1 MQQKTDEYRLIGSPM
16 ETSCGVVLVNLGSV
30 LLLQYPQGHW
40 DLPKGHVEQ
49 DDLDNYETARRE
61 LKEETGISELSF
73 IENFEHR
80 TEYQFKHKGKR
91 RIKQVYWYIATT
103 EQISISLSK
112 EHRSYMWLDWEQALE
127 QATHAETKELIK
139 SAQEFVKSVGLD

>member
-1 MQQKTDEYRLIGSPM
+1 M
-16 ETSCGVVLVNLGSV
+16 ETSCGVILVNLGSL

-49 DDLDNYETARRE
+49 DDVDNFETSRRE

-73 IENFEHR
+73 LENFEYR

-91 RIKQVYWYIATT
+91 RVKQVFWYIATT
-103 EQISISLSK
+103 EEISVSLSK
-112 EHRSYMWLDWEQALE
+112 EHRNYMWLDWEQALE
-127 QATHAETKELIK
+127 QVTHLETKQLIE
-139 SAQEFVKSVGLD
+139 SAYEFMKNAGLD

>member
-1 MQQKTDEYRLIGSPM
+1 M
-16 ETSCGVVLVNLGSV
+16 ETSCGVILVNLGSI

-49 DDLDNYETARRE
+49 DDVDNFETSRRE

-73 IENFEHR
+73 LENFEYR

-91 RIKQVYWYIATT
+91 RVKQVFWYIATT
-103 EQISISLSK
+103 EEISVSLSK
-112 EHRSYMWLDWEQALE
+112 EHRNYMWLDWEQALE
-127 QATHAETKELIK
+127 QVTHLETKQLIE
-139 SAQEFVKSVGLD
+139 SAHEFMKNAGVD

>member
-1 MQQKTDEYRLIGSPM
+1 M
-16 ETSCGVVLVNLGSV
+16 ETSCGVILVNLGSI

-49 DDLDNYETARRE
+49 DDVDNFETSRRE

-73 IENFEHR
+73 LENFEYR

-91 RIKQVYWYIATT
+91 RVKQVFWYIATT
-103 EQISISLSK
+103 EEISVSLSK
-112 EHRSYMWLDWEQALE
+112 EHRNYMWLDWEQALE
-127 QATHAETKELIK
+127 QVTHLETKQLIER
-139 SAQEFVKSVGLD
+139 AYEFMKNAGLD

>member
-1 MQQKTDEYRLIGSPM
+1 M
-16 ETSCGVVLVNLGSV
+16 ETSCGVILVNLGSI

-49 DDLDNYETARRE
+49 DDVDNFETSRRE

-73 IENFEHR
+73 LENFEYR

-91 RIKQVYWYIATT
+91 RVKQVFWYIATT
-103 EQISISLSK
+103 EEISVSLSK
-112 EHRSYMWLDWEQALE
+112 EHRNYMWLDWEQALE
-127 QATHAETKELIK
+127 QVTHLETKQLIE
-139 SAQEFVKSVGLD
+139 SAYEFMKNAGLD